1 MSGNDPATKTPTA
14 RRDITIIDIARETG
28 TSKTTVSRVLNGE
41 PSVAPA
47 TRVLVTEAA
56 TRLGYRAN
64 RAARSL
70 RTSRSALVG
79 FLVPHLNEVF
89 GQQAERLAGELR
101 EHGIDLVISTSGWN
115 AAVEARIIES
125 MASRGV
131 DALVL
136 SLADDRAG
144 ALVKVLKEFDRPL
157 VLLDREVRG
166 IRADTVLTD
175 QSTGMTEAIAHLAG
189 LGHRRIGL
197 IAMTGATRPGREQQS
212 AWRRAMK
219 QSELDDDDALVCT
232 VDRFERASGAAATAE
247 LLDAGATAF
256 VVCVPE
262 AVMAGVLVDL
272 HDRGLSVPGDVSLVG
287 YHEPLLASA
296 KEPRIAAITRDYEGM
311 GALAGRLAV
320 TRLANTEM
328 RPRVEIVST
337 GFVTG
342 TSTAV
347 PKPRKAPRRK

>member
-1 MSGNDPATKTPTA
+1 MSGNDPIERPPTM
-14 RRDITIIDIARETG
+14 RRDVTIIDIARETG

-47 TRVLVTEAA
+47 TRVLITEAA
-56 TRLGYRAN
+56 ARLGYRAN

-115 AAVEARIIES
+115 ADAEARIIES

-131 DALVL
+131 DALVV
-136 SLADDRAG
+136 SLADDRAPG
-144 ALVKVLKEFDRPL
+144 LVRVLRDFDRPL

-166 IRADTVLTD
+166 VRADTILTD
-175 QSTGMTEAIAHLAG
+175 QSTGMTSAIAHLAE
-189 LGHRRIGL
+189 LGHVRIGL
-197 IAMTGATRPGREQQS
+197 VAMTGATRPGREQQA
-212 AWRRAMK
+212 AWHRAME
-219 QSELDDDDALVCT
+219 QAGLSDDAALVAS
-232 VDRFERASGAAATAE
+232 VERFERASGAAATAD
-247 LLDAGATAF
+247 LLAAGATAF

-272 HDRGLSVPGDVSLVG
+272 HARGLSVPRDISLVG

-296 KEPRIAAITRDYEGM
+296 KEPRIAAITRDYEDM
-311 GALAGRLAV
+311 GAIAGRLAV
-320 TRLANTEM
+320 TRLANTGM
-328 RPRVEIVST
+328 RPRVEIVAT

-342 TSTAV
+342 TSTAP
-347 PKPRKAPRRK
+347 PK